1 MSKLGG
7 LSECTLKNE
16 ADHANPCHAALGE
29 GSCHT
34 ITDCHTRSGER
45 DPERATRA
53 VPIQGGTNNPLM
65 VCLGGLYIKKK
76 AKIRAAM
83 LPQRGAAGAARVPLR
98 QVRARGR
105 CPGPAAAQQRP
116 RAAGS
121 ACGCLTDCPPA
132 PCTSVSSLQV
142 LGRFQED

>member
-1 MSKLGG
+1 MQTLVTLRWGRGAAIQSPTATHGAARG
-7 LSECTLKNE
+7 ILS
-16 ADHANPCHAALGE
+16 A
-29 GSCHT
+29 
-34 ITDCHTRSGER
+34 
-45 DPERATRA
+45 ATRT
-53 VPIQGGTNNPLM
+53 VPIQGGTNNPALL
-65 VCLGGLYIKKK
+65 CLGGFILKK

-83 LPQRGAAGAARVPLR
+83 LPQRGAAGAARVPPG

-105 CPGPAAAQQRP
+105 CPGPAASQQRP

>member
-1 MSKLGG
+1 MHI
-7 LSECTLKNE
+7 ENE

-45 DPERATRA
+45 DPERCHTHRPHPGRHKQPPSA
-53 VPIQGGTNNPLM
+53 L
-65 VCLGGLYIKKK
+65 LGGVMYKKK

-83 LPQRGAAGAARVPLR
+83 LPQRGAAGAARVPPG